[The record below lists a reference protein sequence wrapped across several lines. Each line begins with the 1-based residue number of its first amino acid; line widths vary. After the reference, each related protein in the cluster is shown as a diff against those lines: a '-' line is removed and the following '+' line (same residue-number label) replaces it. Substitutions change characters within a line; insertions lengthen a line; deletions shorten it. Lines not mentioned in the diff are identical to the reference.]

1 MKRFMLL
8 ACLAAFA
15 WLQAVADFNSPDY
28 AYPATVIADARREL
42 AVTQR
47 MPTRVAAVLQ
57 IARAK
62 VAIDPMALPSA
73 IDTIEMYASQTDD
86 RAAKAM
92 YLISEAGLIDG
103 QLYRRYSSDLRGMSM
118 TEAVAYTATL
128 ADSAASLAEGCDIP
142 IKVYAPALP
151 VKQHDYI
158 SCVGDYVAYKA
169 AAILNKPRFYT
180 KRQAIIQKQIA
191 ATPLG
196 SMTHA
201 YWLVLGDDANS
212 ILAAYLAR
220 PLGKYGAKLLTALRP
235 GEAVSEAELVK
246 MLREFIASDRD
257 AEAVAEV
264 RSRLAEIAVPN
275 LEVSAPAIVAPGRP
289 FPVRIEA
296 GYIADITVT
305 LRDAGGKAV
314 ASHTFPL
321 DSLLNGLTDSVMMTA
336 PVKGK
341 YSLVCPQL
349 EDRRRIEIGAAD
361 YAPLLA
367 EEGSDAVLCIVD
379 TDGHPLEDAFIAVN
393 GKYAATTDHRGMAR
407 FNTPTKRSSIT
418 VMKGGRLVFFGGDL
432 KINGYSKPKV
442 SDYIY
447 ARFFISQPAYLPGD
461 TVRWA
466 AVLGIQDVSTGMAAP
481 LIGRQ
486 VKVVMR
492 DAAYEEVS
500 NAIFTSDSLSRVS
513 GQFAIPTDRL
523 TGSYTLTVE
532 PLNSLPR
539 NWYGYASASF
549 TVAEY
554 KMPTIEI
561 TDLKA
566 TPTAE
571 SGLRVEGRVA
581 SFAGTGSEA
590 SVTVT
595 AEPRSPWWWRR
606 IVEASPAS
614 DTAVTDADGRFSV
627 TIDSA
632 YVTRGYVYTVTAD
645 AVTAAAEQAKAS
657 TDISLIDRPALVY
670 EGPTLINMDDD
681 EPLRL
686 YLYSPDGTRIAGE
699 ATWHLHAPG
708 NRVDCEGKTTVTPDG
723 TAVYMTDLPAGPV
736 TLTVTTR
743 ESEKVD
749 LNLTLYSIKR
759 NLVPDGESC
768 FMPTKDYATLPDKST
783 AVLAGFPSKS
793 TAYIFTAENNRI
805 LTAERR
811 EFKPGFHTLRIA
823 PVAANRCVTGFISV
837 YTDMDF
843 STTSFSVNGLDP
855 DSLTLAVD
863 SWRDRVTPGARESLT
878 LRLTCGNGTPAKGA
892 AVAAV
897 YNRALSALGNARPEI
912 LSDLVFPGLNTYG
925 RNVGYLCS
933 TLNGTD
939 RLYSRKLYIR
949 GSMAL
954 GAAAENAFACADM
967 ANGAVEFTNS
977 RSPQEAPADVRQV
990 DPRSIA
996 SALWAPCLLTDDK
1009 GVATASFTFPEY
1021 NGSWQL
1027 DASAWDAT
1035 LRGASASATA
1045 TSVKPVMVQPNPP
1058 RYLRMGDSASIPV
1071 TVVNNSDEAAP
1082 ATVTFASGSLSTAP
1096 IPAGGSVTVDI
1107 PLGVANSTPALT
1119 FWIKAAIGQNSDGEI
1134 RSIPVLPSDL
1144 YTLES
1149 LPFYLS
1155 PTHPSA
1161 TLRLDAPTDAK
1172 GVLTYCANPV
1182 WEAVKAMPSFSLTP
1196 LTSSYGAAHRA
1207 FAAFTV
1213 DGLCRKFPQIPAT
1226 IADWDAESLV
1236 SPLANDVG
1244 MKLATLQAT
1253 PWTAAADAQTAERQ
1267 KILLTFDPTAR
1278 AKACKS
1284 AVDALRLLQR
1294 PDGGF
1299 VWGSWSGE
1307 SSPFATACVLS
1318 SLGYLNRL
1326 GFMPDD
1332 GGLRKIVD
1340 KAFTW
1345 LEKHAGKEPELFASV
1360 AALLPDR
1367 KPATPQGRK
1376 AIESKAKSIVK
1387 HWRDRGVADRAAS
1400 ALYLDYAGYRTEARQ
1415 IMKSISEMAVN
1426 GPDGAVS
1433 FPSVNGSNGYATILL
1448 AYTRIAP
1455 DSQLVDG
1462 VRRSLLMR
1470 TQAGP
1475 RLDTYDPGMLIAAL
1489 LTTGTDWSSAEP
1501 DITAAADG
1509 QIITLPDA
1517 PYGSASAQ
1525 LSSPLASTLTLTAT
1539 GLTSAAYGAAMIGA
1553 IRPADEVPPHST
1565 VDLSVTKAIDS
1576 AGDSLTVGDR
1586 VTVTITV
1593 TAYRDLSYV
1602 TLIDERS
1609 ATLEP
1614 TDRVPDYRYA
1624 EGLSYY
1630 LEPLDSQTRFYI
1642 NRLPRGVHTISYDAV
1657 VTAAGTFASGAATA
1671 QSQYAPE
1678 LTARSGACR
1687 LVINPLKR

>member
-1 MKRFMLL
+1 MNRFLLLVCLTAL
-8 ACLAAFA
+8 ACL
-15 WLQAVADFNSPDY
+15 QASADFLSPDY

-42 AVTQR
+42 TPNR
-47 MPTRVAAVLQ
+47 RLPIRVAASLQ
-57 IARAK
+57 IARAQ

-73 IDTIEMYASQTDD
+73 VDTLEMYASQTDD
-86 RAAKAM
+86 KAARAM
-92 YLISEAGLIDG
+92 YLIGEASLIEEQFSRTSG
-103 QLYRRYSSDLRGMSM
+103 LRGMSYR
-118 TEAVAYTATL
+118 EARDYIAAL
-128 ADSAASLAEGCDIP
+128 ADSAASLAFGCDIP
-142 IKVYAPALP
+142 IKIYAPALKA
-151 VKQHDYI
+151 KQPGFI
-158 SCVGDYVAYKA
+158 SYVGEYVAYEA
-169 AAILNKPRFYT
+169 AAILDMPRYY
-180 KRQAIIQKQIA
+180 KQRQSLIERQIA
-191 ATPLG
+191 ATAEG
-196 SMTHA
+196 SMIHA
-201 YWLVLGDDANS
+201 YWLVLGGDAKR
-212 ILAAYLAR
+212 ILAAYLSM
-220 PLGKYGAKLLTALRP
+220 PMGKYGAKLLTALRP
-235 GEAVSEAELVK
+235 GETVSEAELVK
-246 MLREFIASDRD
+246 MLREFIAGDRD

-296 GYIADITVT
+296 GYIADVTVT

-314 ASHTFPL
+314 ATHTFPL

-349 EDRRRIEIGAAD
+349 EDRQRIEIGAAD

-367 EEGSDAVLCIVD
+367 EEGPDAVLCIVD

-407 FNTPTKRSSIT
+407 FKTPTKRSSIT

-432 KINGYSKPKV
+432 KINGSSKPKT

-466 AVLGIQDVSTGMAAP
+466 AVLGSQDVSTGMAAP

-500 NAIFTSDSLSRVS
+500 NAVFTSDSLSRVS

-554 KMPTIEI
+554 KMPAIEI

-566 TPTAE
+566 TATAE
-571 SGLRVEGRVA
+571 GGLRVEGRVA

-614 DTAVTDADGRFSV
+614 ATAVTDADGRFSV

-670 EGPTLINMDDD
+670 EGSTLINMDDD
-681 EPLRL
+681 KPLRL
-686 YLYSPDGTRIAGE
+686 FLYAPDGTRIARE
-699 ATWHLHAPG
+699 ATWHLHASG
-708 NRVDCEGKTTVTPDG
+708 NIVDCEGLATVTPDG

-743 ESEKVD
+743 EGEKVD
-749 LNLTLYSIKR
+749 LNLTLYSVKR
-759 NLVPDGESC
+759 NQVPQADPC
-768 FMPTKDYATLPDKST
+768 FLPDNRFVTLPGKST

-811 EFKPGFHTLRIA
+811 EFEPGFHTIEVA

-843 STTSFSVNGLDP
+843 STTNFSVKALDP

-878 LRLTCGNGTPAKGA
+878 LRLTRGNGTPAKGA

-912 LSDLVFPGLNTYG
+912 LSNLVFPGLNTYG
-925 RNVGYLCS
+925 RNVGFLCT
-933 TLNGTD
+933 TLNETD
-939 RLYSRKLYIR
+939 HLYYRKLYIR
-949 GSMAL
+949 GSMAF
-954 GAAAENAFACADM
+954 GARAESAFACADM
-967 ANGAVEFTNS
+967 SNGTLELASS
-977 RSPQEAPADVRQV
+977 RSPQDAPADIRQV
-990 DPRSIA
+990 DPRTIA
-996 SALWAPCLLTDDK
+996 SALWAPGLLTDDK
-1009 GVATASFTFPEY
+1009 GLATASFTFPEY

-1027 DASAWDAT
+1027 EASAWDAS

-1082 ATVTFASGSLSTAP
+1082 ATVTFASGSLTTAP

-1107 PLGVANSTPALT
+1107 SLGTAASTPALT
-1119 FWIKAAIGQNSDGEI
+1119 FWVKAAIGQSSDGEI
-1134 RSIPVLPSDL
+1134 RSIPVVPSDL
-1144 YTLES
+1144 FTVES
-1149 LPFYLS
+1149 HPFYLS
-1155 PTHPSA
+1155 PSHPSA
-1161 TLRLDAPTDAK
+1161 TLQLDAPTDAK
-1172 GVLTYCANPV
+1172 GILTYCANPV
-1182 WEAVKAMPSFSLTP
+1182 WEAVKSLPSFSSTP
-1196 LTSSYGAAHRA
+1196 LTTSWGAAHRA
-1207 FAAFTV
+1207 FAAFTA
-1213 DGLCRKFPQIPAT
+1213 DGLCRRYPQIPAA
-1226 IADWDAESLV
+1226 ISDWDAESLV
-1236 SPLANDVG
+1236 SPLANDEG
-1244 MKLATLQAT
+1244 MKLATLQST

-1267 KILLTFDPTAR
+1267 KILLTFTPAAR
-1278 AKACKS
+1278 AKACSS
-1284 AVDALRLLQR
+1284 AVDALLQLQGS
-1294 PDGGF
+1294 DGGF
-1299 VWGSWSGE
+1299 VWGKWSRE
-1307 SSPFATACVLS
+1307 SSPFATASVLS
-1318 SLGYLNRL
+1318 SLGRLNRL
-1326 GFMPDD
+1326 GFFPDD
-1332 GGLRKIVD
+1332 ARLRKVVN
-1340 KAFTW
+1340 KAFSY
-1345 LEKHAGKEPELFASV
+1345 LENLANKEPELY
-1360 AALLPDR
+1360 AAAAAYFPER
-1367 KPATPQGRK
+1367 KPSTQQGRM
-1376 AIESKAKSIVK
+1376 AIETQAKATVKS
-1387 HWRDRGVADRAAS
+1387 WRRGNVASRAAS
-1400 ALYLDYAGYRTEARQ
+1400 ALFLDYAGYRSESSN
-1415 IMKSISEMAVN
+1415 IMKSISEMAVTN
-1426 GPDGAVS
+1426 PEGAVS
-1433 FPSVNGSNGYATILL
+1433 FPSVDGAEGYATILL
-1448 AYTRIAP
+1448 AYTRLAP
-1455 DSQLVDG
+1455 DSQLIDG

-1475 RLDTYDPGMLIAAL
+1475 RLDSYDPALLIAAL
-1489 LTTGTDWSSAEP
+1489 LTTGTDWTSSEP
-1501 DITAAADG
+1501 VLTATADG
-1509 QIITLPDA
+1509 QPLTLPSTA
-1517 PYGSASAQ
+1517 YGSASAQ
-1525 LSSPLASTLTLTAT
+1525 LPSPMPSTLDISAS

-1553 IRPADEVPPHST
+1553 NRPADEVPPHST
-1565 VDLSVTKAIDS
+1565 ADISVTKTITS
-1576 AGDSLTVGDR
+1576 ASDSLTLGDR
-1586 VTVTITV
+1586 VPVTITV